1 MEFKVRGAAAYAATG
16 NRAFDPAKETVI
28 FIHGVG
34 QDHTIWV
41 LPIRYFA
48 RHDRN
53 VLAVDLPGHGRS
65 DGPPLDSIQEM
76 GDWVVD
82 AMDAADVE
90 KAAVVGH
97 SMGSL
102 VALEVASRHSDRVR
116 AVAMV
121 GVSVPL
127 AVSSPLMAAAK
138 AHSHDAVDMMTYW
151 SHSKAAQIGGS
162 PTPGMWMLG
171 GGLRLLEQT
180 DAESIHV
187 DLRACDDYITGLD
200 RASEIQCPTLVLL
213 GEKDLMTPVRVA
225 QTLRVSLTDQDTV
238 VFKGAGHALLAERSD
253 PVLDQLIKII

>member
-1 MEFKVRGAAAYAATG
+1 MEFRVRGAAAYAATG
-16 NRAFDPAKETVI
+16 NKSFDPAKKTVI

-65 DGPPLDSIQEM
+65 EGRPLESIQDM
-76 GDWVVD
+76 GDWVTE
-82 AMDAADVE
+82 AMDAVGAE
-90 KAAVVGH
+90 RAAVVGH

-102 VALEVASRHSDRVR
+102 VALETASRHSDRVR

-127 AVSSPLMAAAK
+127 AVSSPLMTSAE
-138 AHSHDAVDMMTYW
+138 AHSHDAIDMMTYW
-151 SHSKAAQIGGS
+151 GHSKAAQIGGS

-171 GGLRLLEQT
+171 GGLRLLEQAGAAT
-180 DAESIHV
+180 IHA
-187 DLRACDDYITGLD
+187 DLRACDEYVTGLD
-200 RASEIQCPTLVLL
+200 RATEIDCPTLLLL

-225 QTLRVSLTDQDTV
+225 QALRDTITDQDTV

-253 PVLDQLIKII
+253 PVLDQLIRII